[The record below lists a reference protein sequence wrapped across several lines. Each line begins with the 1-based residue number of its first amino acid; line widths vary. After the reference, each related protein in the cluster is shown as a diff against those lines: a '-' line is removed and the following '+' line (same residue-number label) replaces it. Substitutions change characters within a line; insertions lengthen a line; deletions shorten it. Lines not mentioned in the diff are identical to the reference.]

1 VVSEPLLHEEKLRP
15 LARIVAFATAG
26 VDPSYMGEGPIPAAK
41 RALGRAGWNAKSLD
55 LIELNEAFASQSIA
69 CIRGLELDPAR
80 VNVEGGAI
88 ALGHPIGSSG
98 CRILVTL
105 AHAMRRRE
113 KSRGMATLCIGVG
126 QGIAMLLEAS

>member
-1 VVSEPLLHEEKLRP
+1 
-15 LARIVAFATAG
+15 
-26 VDPSYMGEGPIPAAK
+26 MGEGPIPATNRVLA
-41 RALGRAGWNAKSLD
+41 RAGWGVADLD
-55 LIELNEAFASQSIA
+55 LVELNEAFASQSIA

-113 KSRGMATLCIGVG
+113 KRRGLATLCIGVG
-126 QGIAMLLEAS
+126 QGMAMLLERG